1 MAVLE
6 IFQQHACNSFWI
18 FYHWISIITFQ
29 LSSPRIKIIIMEKVF
44 CHENKSVFLL
54 AQSRIKLI
62 SVEATTQNLG
72 KTIENFL
79 ESQFHVEKICR
90 QLTQI
95 LLKVN
100 LDETRY
106 SAHLLLDFSCTVKNF
121 LVNYLWNDWKL
132 LSKYKQKL
140 QINFS
145 PAEYFT
151 DLYHIRIKP

>member
-1 MAVLE
+1 
-6 IFQQHACNSFWI
+6 
-18 FYHWISIITFQ
+18 
-29 LSSPRIKIIIMEKVF
+29 MEKVF

-72 KTIENFL
+72 KTVENFL

-100 LDETRY
+100 LNETRY
-106 SAHLLLDFSCTVKNF
+106 SAHLLLDFSCTVNQKF
-121 LVNYLWNDWKL
+121 PCKL
-132 LSKYKQKL
+132 LMK
-140 QINFS
+140 
-145 PAEYFT
+145 
-151 DLYHIRIKP
+151 